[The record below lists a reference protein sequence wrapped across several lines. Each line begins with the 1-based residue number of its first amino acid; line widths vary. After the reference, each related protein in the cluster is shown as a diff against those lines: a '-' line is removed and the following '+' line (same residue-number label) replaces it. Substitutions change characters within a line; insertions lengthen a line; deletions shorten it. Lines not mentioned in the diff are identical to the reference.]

1 MWRLLPSLNGNT
13 GHPKWSQHLFR
24 TGERTPITRHHLALA
39 EAGRWLAEALVG
51 SPHAVYVR
59 SNGVFEPAVVRGI
72 EHAPVFAAEGSLPR
86 TLGRTC
92 RPVMTTRSHCARL
105 FDAAL
110 DPVDRDSLQRTGA
123 IALVPLSQ
131 DLELEAFLLV
141 AGPVGAFDPDRL
153 ARALAPVSA
162 CLRIARD
169 GAPRPGP
176 EHPHPVA
183 GELPALALSCH

>member
-1 MWRLLPSLNGNT
+1 MWRLFPSRNGNA
-13 GHPKWSQHLFR
+13 GHPHWSQHLFR
-24 TGERTPITRHHLALA
+24 AEERTPITRHHLALS
-39 EAGRWLAEALVG
+39 EAGRWLADALVD
-51 SPHAVYVR
+51 SPHAVYLR

-72 EHAPVFAAEGSLPR
+72 EDAPVFAAEGSLPR
-86 TLGRTC
+86 TLGRAC
-92 RPVMTTRSHCARL
+92 RPVMTTRSHHARL

-131 DLELEAFLLV
+131 DRELEAFLLV
-141 AGPVGAFDPDRL
+141 AGAVGAFDPERL

-176 EHPHPVA
+176 EHPHPIA
-183 GELPALALSCH
+183 GDVPAPAFPCH